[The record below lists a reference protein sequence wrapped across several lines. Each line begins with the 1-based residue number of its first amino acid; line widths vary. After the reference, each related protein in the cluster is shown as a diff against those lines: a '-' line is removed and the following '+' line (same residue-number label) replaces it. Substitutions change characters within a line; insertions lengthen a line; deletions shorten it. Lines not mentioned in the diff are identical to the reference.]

1 MSRLPGKWVASVV
14 ACSVLT
20 FALLGCRQDAMKMP
34 TDPGVYSTRSNAN
47 DQSGAPLDM
56 SRGTAEPS
64 PPAREVGMASW
75 YGAALA
81 GRKTASGERFDPM
94 AFTAA
99 HKTLPFG
106 TWVEVRRIDTG
117 RTLRVKINDR
127 GPHAAG
133 RIIDLSRRA
142 AEELDLVRLGVVRVE
157 LRVVDGP

>member
-1 MSRLPGKWVASVV
+1 
-14 ACSVLT
+14 
-20 FALLGCRQDAMKMP
+20 MKMP
-34 TDPGVYSTRSNAN
+34 NDPGVYSTRADSN
-47 DQSGAPLDM
+47 DQAGPPLAPPPPN
-56 SRGTAEPS
+56 PS
-64 PPAREVGMASW
+64 PPLFQTGEASW
-75 YGAALA
+75 YGAKLA

-99 HKTLPFG
+99 HNTLKLG

-117 RTLRVKINDR
+117 RTVRVKINDR
-127 GPHAAG
+127 GPHAGG